1 MLTPATLNAIATF
14 GQAGYPVDL
23 SIDGQH
29 LVAVGAPKHPDELEA
44 YLEALAPVVAGH
56 RRGRPRRVRGHP
68 APARA
73 SASTAARTGSTSV
86 GTTA

>member
-1 MLTPATLNAIATF
+1 MLTPATLDAIATF

-44 YLEALAPVVAGH
+44 YLEALAPIVQAST
-56 RRGRPRRVRGHP
+56 RPPSPRTRSPRDRRV
-68 APARA
+68 
-73 SASTAARTGSTSV
+73 SASTAGRTGSTSA